1 MTEKSRIKKRIL
13 RAAKIAVGS
22 STAIFLAKM
31 LHLDHM
37 ISAGTIALL
46 TIMTTKW
53 ETVKLSV
60 SRLVTLL
67 ITITLAEILFQNIGN
82 DWQAYGLFI
91 FLMIVI
97 CEMLGWGATI
107 SVNSVIGAHFLT
119 GMDFGRQAVMNE
131 VMLVVIGTAV
141 AVILNLFQ
149 DYEGSR
155 KNLVRYMRETE
166 NRLQRVLKE
175 VAVYMSSENMRG
187 DVWVDIGNLETQLK
201 EYIIEACEYQDNT
214 FSSHPGYYIDY
225 FEMRLQQ
232 CMILHNLH
240 YEVKKIRSMPVQAKI
255 IADYM
260 LYLKD
265 YVVEKNIPERQM
277 DRLMEI
283 FGEMKQEPLP
293 KSREEFESRAIL
305 YHILMDL
312 EDFLICKRRFVEG
325 LDEKQKKIYW
335 SKDA

>member
-67 ITITLAEILFQNIGN
+67 ITITLAEILFQNISN

>member
-82 DWQAYGLFI
+82 EWQAYGLFI